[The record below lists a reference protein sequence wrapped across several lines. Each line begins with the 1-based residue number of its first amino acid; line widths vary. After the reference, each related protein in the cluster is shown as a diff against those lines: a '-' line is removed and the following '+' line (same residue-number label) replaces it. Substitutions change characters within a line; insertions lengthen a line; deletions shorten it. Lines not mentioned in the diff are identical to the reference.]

1 MTITAPMMTA
11 QDTLPPAF
19 GETLMPRTQ
28 ASYVEAVTSMTRRL
42 QSIETL
48 TANWDGYGAH
58 VIPGFVVQRAADWLA
73 KLLERPVGI
82 PSIVPTPDG
91 GVQLEWH
98 RSPGHLELLFL
109 PDSVA
114 YHYWHDTS
122 GVHAEAVAPAARPE
136 VITYWE
142 RVS

>member
-1 MTITAPMMTA
+1 MTITAPLMTA

-19 GETLMPRTQ
+19 GEALMP
-28 ASYVEAVTSMTRRL
+28 SGPVGYVEAMTSLKQRL
-42 QSIETL
+42 QSIESL
-48 TANWDGYGAH
+48 APDWDGYGAH
-58 VIPGFVVQRAADWLA
+58 VIPGFVIQRAADWLTR
-73 KLLERPVGI
+73 LLERPVGI
-82 PSIVPTPDG
+82 PSVVPTPDG

-98 RSPGHLELLFL
+98 RSPGHVELLFL

-122 GVHAEAVAPAARPE
+122 GVHAEIVAPAARPE
-136 VITYWE
+136 VITYGD

>member
-19 GETLMPRTQ
+19 GETLMARTQ
-28 ASYVEAVTSMTRRL
+28 ASYVEAVTSM
-42 QSIETL
+42 
-48 TANWDGYGAH
+48 NWDGYGAH